1 MNDAMQKVLILGG
14 TTFDHIVHLTELPE
28 PVSQTIHKAPFF
40 EATGSTGSG
49 KALHLTKLGV
59 PNLFYSVM
67 GNDSFG
73 HQIIHYLQ
81 GQGVDLVYDFDPMGT
96 ERHINIMDE
105 TGNRISMFVTQSSE
119 KVDFD
124 QSKMQQY
131 IADSDIIVINIIGYC
146 KQFIPLIEHC
156 NKPVW
161 TDLHDYDGINPYH
174 QPFIDCS
181 RYIHLS
187 SDNLPDYRPLMERLI
202 VQGKEIVICT
212 HGKQGA
218 TALTKDGTW
227 YEQPALTGF
236 PLKDANGAGDG
247 FFAGFLFGYL
257 QQLTVQT
264 CLQFG
269 AIVAAYCITSEQLVY
284 EALDKSFLLTEH
296 RRLFGDDSDIS
307 AISGKSL
314 SAE

>member
-1 MNDAMQKVLILGG
+1 MQKVLILGG

-28 PVSQTIHKAPFF
+28 PISHTIHKAPFW

-59 PNLFYSVM
+59 PNLLYSVL

-73 HQIIHYLQ
+73 HQIIQYLQ
-81 GQGVDLVYDFDPMGT
+81 GQGVDLICDFDPAGT
-96 ERHINIMDE
+96 ERHINIMDSK
-105 TGNRISMFVTQSSE
+105 GNRISMFVTQSSE

-124 QSKMQQY
+124 LPKMTQY
-131 IADSDIIVINIIGYC
+131 LSDATIIVLNIIGYC
-146 KQFIPLIEHC
+146 KQFIPLISEL

-174 QPFIDCS
+174 QPFIDCAQF
-181 RYIHLS
+181 IHLS

-202 VQGKEIVICT
+202 AQGKEIVICT

-218 TALTKDGTW
+218 TALTKDGIW

-236 PLKDANGAGDG
+236 LLKDANGAGDG

-257 QQLTVQT
+257 RQLPVQT
-264 CLQFG
+264 CLQLG
-269 AIVAAYCITSEQLVY
+269 AVVAAYCITSEQLVY
-284 EALDKSFLLTEH
+284 ETLDESFLLHEH
-296 RRLFGDDSDIS
+296 HRLFGEGSSVAATASNNHIH
-307 AISGKSL
+307 
-314 SAE
+314 